1 MKDQHRANVRAV
13 KVGDRR
19 ILGTDQDFPKSPVEV
34 LSVAY
39 NDKMELHKRRKRK
52 AWFKGGKST
61 LRNRFDRMKSYHF
74 KRGVDW
80 RLDYEDYRRLWET
93 APEVFDK
100 ESGRMVHPLHFA
112 DRRGKVRACRINQ
125 LDRVVDYN
133 NICLKHKGK
142 IIHTLK

>member
-1 MKDQHRANVRAV
+1 MKKDTQGSVSV
-13 KVGDRR
+13 TEIGGRR
-19 ILGTDQDFPKSPVEV
+19 ILGTDQDFPKSPAEAV
-34 LSVAY
+34 SVAY
-39 NDKMELHKRRKRK
+39 NEKMELHKRSGRRHWNKT
-52 AWFKGGKST
+52 GKTT

-80 RLDYEDYRRLWET
+80 RLDFEDYKRLWET
-93 APEVFDK
+93 APQIFDR
-100 ESGRMVHPLHFA
+100 ESGRMVTPLHFA

-125 LDRVVDYN
+125 LDRVIDHN